1 MQDGD
6 KHTSDEDNL
15 QLIIN
20 NIIEVNNKRS
30 NKIVVAIKNGR
41 PNALCL
47 GFFGIPVV
55 ADVVVVVVTR
65 VPSGSVMIKDSVG
78 G

>member
-55 ADVVVVVVTR
+55 ADVDVVVTR

>member
-6 KHTSDEDNL
+6 KHTSEEDNL

-41 PNALCL
+41 PNALCR